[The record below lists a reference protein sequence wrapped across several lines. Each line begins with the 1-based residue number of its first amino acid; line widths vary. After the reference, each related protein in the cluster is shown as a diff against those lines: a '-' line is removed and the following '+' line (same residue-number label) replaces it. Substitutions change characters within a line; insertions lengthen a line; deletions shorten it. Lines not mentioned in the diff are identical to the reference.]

1 MNTMKDIEEG
11 EIELLAPG
19 GETAENPENEND
31 DFLDKDEMDREE
43 ELKEGS
49 KENLLAEVEEK
60 DNEDIDED
68 IKNLPRNTP
77 EFEGESIEDLSPKKN
92 P

>member
-1 MNTMKDIEEG
+1 
-11 EIELLAPG
+11 
-19 GETAENPENEND
+19 
-31 DFLDKDEMDREE
+31 MDREE
-43 ELKEGS
+43 ELKEES

-60 DNEDIDED
+60 DNEDMDED

>member
-11 EIELLAPG
+11 EIELLVPG

-43 ELKEGS
+43 DLKEGS

-60 DNEDIDED
+60 DTMTD
-68 IKNLPRNTP
+68 
-77 EFEGESIEDLSPKKN
+77 
-92 P
+92 